1 MTDIERVRTLQ
12 ALMTES
18 VGSQF
23 LDVELDHLRVLIRL
37 TVEFH
42 DYLQGASAGPLE
54 PRYTCE
60 SIFAG
65 IESFTTVTRGYK
77 VLIGAL
83 NGTIQ
88 ERTVSLALLKEQFV
102 PMFDEFLVQDDF
114 EKKCRLLL
122 DLFKLQIV
130 FAGLLY
136 E

>member
-1 MTDIERVRTLQ
+1 MTDIERVRALQ
-12 ALMTES
+12 AVMTES

-42 DYLQGASAGPLE
+42 DHLQQASTGPLE

-65 IESFTTVTRGYK
+65 IESFMTVTRGYK
-77 VLIGAL
+77 VLIGAVDS
-83 NGTIQ
+83 TIE
-88 ERTVSLALLKEQFV
+88 ERTFSLASLKEQFV
-102 PMFDEFLVQDDF
+102 PMFNEFLVQDNF

-130 FAGLLY
+130 FAGMLY